1 MAGHGFAAQL
11 SIVGTRYWL
20 GVITEG
26 YLARHY
32 QGRKGGRD
40 PALLDVAQDYALKAL
55 QDEGLFDLGLT
66 FKGGTA
72 LRKYRAGNLGR
83 FSTDLDFAAV
93 DSELGELVFG
103 ALDGVEYHDVR
114 FDVEEVTPQR
124 RANLRVVT
132 PLGAPEID
140 ARVEVIPRPPWRPP
154 ELLAPVEFPVHGGYE
169 FTPVPLPV
177 MTLDETIA
185 EKLAAYRRRALLRD
199 LYDLWWFT
207 QQGPFDEA
215 LIRRLTYLKVYMDVV
230 EEGIADGPFDAERDL
245 ISRVP
250 ADFPPEAIGLL
261 SGTPDTETWLNQ
273 VNGRFGFLA
282 EPTEE
287 EARLLQCDPRDR
299 YEVSQLINALGD

>member
-1 MAGHGFAAQL
+1 M
-11 SIVGTRYWL
+11 
-20 GVITEG
+20 ITEG

-40 PALLDVAQDYALKAL
+40 PALLDIAQDYALKVL
-55 QDEGLFDLGLT
+55 HDEGLFDLGLT

-93 DSELGELVFG
+93 DSEFGDLVFG
-103 ALDGVEYHDVR
+103 ILDGVEFYDVR

-132 PLGAPEID
+132 PFGTPEID

-154 ELLAPVEFPVHGGYE
+154 ELLAPIEFPVHGGYE
-169 FTPVPLPV
+169 FTPVALPV
-177 MTLDETIA
+177 MTLDETVA

-207 QQGPFDEA
+207 EQGAFDEA
-215 LIRRLTYLKVYMDVV
+215 LIRRLTYLKVYVDVV
-230 EEGIADGPFDAERDL
+230 EEGIADSPFDAEADL
-245 ISRVP
+245 LAREP
-250 ADFPPEAIGLL
+250 AHFPPEAIGLL
-261 SGTPDTETWLNQ
+261 TGTPETETWLKQ
-273 VNGRFGFLA
+273 VNQRFSFLA
-282 EPTEE
+282 DPSEE
-287 EARLLQCDPRDR
+287 EAWLSQCDPRDR
-299 YEVSQLINALGD
+299 YEVSQLIAVLGN